1 MISTKGFA
9 ALQPQ
14 SAIEPFAFE
23 RRDLGPSDVLL
34 AIEYCGICHSDLHQ
48 VNEDW
53 GPGIFPMVPGHEIV
67 GHVTQ
72 VGSAVKKFKVGDTAG
87 VGCMV
92 DSCGTCATCKSGE
105 EQYCEVAT
113 VWTYNA
119 KDKKGQP
126 TYGGYSDKIVAD
138 EAFVIKISPKLN
150 LAAAAPILCA
160 GITTYSPLRHWNIG
174 KGKKV
179 GIAGLGGLGHM
190 ALKFA
195 HAMGAHVVQFTTSLK
210 KREDALRLGAD
221 EVILSTDSDAL
232 VKHAAS
238 FDMILD
244 TISADHDL
252 SPSLRLLKLDG
263 ALVLVG
269 LPGKPAAVSAGDLA
283 AKRRHLTGSAIG
295 GIRETQEMF
304 NYCAEKNIVSDIEIV
319 QPAQINEA
327 YKRLAANDVKYRFV
341 IDIAGKSR

>member
-9 ALQPQ
+9 ALQPK
-14 SAIEPFAFE
+14 SAIEPFPFE
-23 RRDLGPSDVLL
+23 RRDLGPNDVLI

-92 DSCGTCATCKSGE
+92 DSCGTCATCKSGD

-119 KDKKGQP
+119 KDKQGRP
-126 TYGGYSDKIVAD
+126 TYGGYSDKIVVD

-150 LAAAAPILCA
+150 IAAAAPILCA

-190 ALKFA
+190 GLKFA
-195 HAMGAHVVQFTTSLK
+195 HAMGAHVILFTTSLK
-210 KREDALRLGAD
+210 KRDDALRLGAD
-221 EVILSTDSDAL
+221 EVILSTDSNAL
-232 VKHAAS
+232 VKHTAS

-252 SPSLRLLKLDG
+252 GPSLQLLKLDG

-304 NYCAEKNIVSDIEIV
+304 DYCADKNIVSDIEIV

-327 YKRLAANDVKYRFV
+327 YKRLATNDVKYRFV